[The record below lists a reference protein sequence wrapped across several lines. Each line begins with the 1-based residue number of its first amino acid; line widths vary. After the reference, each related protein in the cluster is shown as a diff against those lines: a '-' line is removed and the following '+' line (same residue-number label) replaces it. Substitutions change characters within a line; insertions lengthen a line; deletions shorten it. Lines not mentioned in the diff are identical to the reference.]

1 MKIQKFSNMATQ
13 IFGEV
18 IVLEPGGDNSWSD
31 LMDMLSSE
39 SPYRMD
45 GFVDLDRGKLLV
57 SNGDEKIALDD
68 LSEAF
73 YQACRERKLEESK
86 QIGFLLSQ
94 RVIEFGRKAR
104 ETIIVRTF
112 DNIKNILG
120 FGELVK
126 KY

>member
-1 MKIQKFSNMATQ
+1 MATQ

-57 SNGDEKIALDD
+57 SNGDEKKALDD
-68 LSEAF
+68 LSDAF
-73 YQACRERKLEESK
+73 YQACRGRKLRKSQK
-86 QIGFLLSQ
+86 IGFLLSQ

-104 ETIIVRTF
+104 ETIIVRTL
-112 DNIKNILG
+112 DNIRNIHG
-120 FGELVK
+120 FEKLV
-126 KY
+126 